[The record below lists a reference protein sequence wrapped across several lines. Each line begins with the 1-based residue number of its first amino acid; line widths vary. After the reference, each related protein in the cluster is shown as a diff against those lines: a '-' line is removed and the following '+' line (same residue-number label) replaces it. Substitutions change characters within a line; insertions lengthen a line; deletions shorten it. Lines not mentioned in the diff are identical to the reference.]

1 MSTDWPVLKEVRA
14 YLRISP
20 NQNEDDP
27 VIDSCR
33 RAAID
38 YGNRRTGFRWPPVA
52 DITTWDSPMPDS
64 VHQAAITHAARLYKR
79 RDSIDGTV
87 GWADVGLTHIG
98 RVDPDVEALYA
109 GVGPLVFG

>member
-1 MSTDWPVLKEVRA
+1 MTLWPTLPEVRTF
-14 YLRISP
+14 LRIVGTA
-20 NQNEDDP
+20 DDT
-27 VIDSCR
+27 VIDSA
-33 RAAID
+33 RAAAVA
-38 YGNRRTGFRWPPVA
+38 YGNRRTNYRWDPGVDPS
-52 DITTWDSPMPDS
+52 TWVTFMPDD
-64 VHQAAITHAARLYKR
+64 VHEAALIHAARLYRR

>member
-1 MSTDWPVLKEVRA
+1 MATTWPTLPEIRLF
-14 YLRISP
+14 LRISGT
-20 NQNEDDP
+20 DDDA
-27 VIDSCR
+27 VIDSAR
-33 RAAID
+33 SAAVD
-38 YGNRRTGFRWPPVA
+38 YGNRRTNYRWDPTVDP
-52 DITTWDSPMPDS
+52 TTWPTFMPDS
-64 VHQAAITHAARLYKR
+64 VHEAAIIHAARMYRR